1 MNLKV
6 FLIILSL
13 KEELGI
19 YNNYEYF
26 FFFIWKLVNMSEKE
40 IF

>member
-19 YNNYEYF
+19 YINYEYF
-26 FFFIWKLVNMSEKE
+26 FFLFENQLI
-40 IF
+40 